1 MTTIVISSESVG
13 ASIWAP
19 HRGLS
24 PGLSQEPDVEIGKLL
39 PPETPDTIFTQLMP
53 SYTPWLNKKYA
64 KRLIR
69 LRIMK

>member
-1 MTTIVISSESVG
+1 MDAPTDSS
-13 ASIWAP
+13 W
-19 HRGLS
+19 GLS
-24 PGLSQEPDVEIGKLL
+24 PGLSQEPDVEVGKLL

-53 SYTPWLNKKYA
+53 SYTPGLNKKYA